1 MVGVPKA
8 ATLCQNQAPTLLIPS
23 SQDFSLSSWPQRFAR
38 TPTRLLMATA
48 VATQRLTVALA
59 GEEHELTVLSFIDR
73 RGRRPHRRKQWV
85 LVRSIERLLF
95 GVRDGARST
104 GALVAHLNKC
114 TLGDAVLTCERA
126 RVNDKTLTDDEL
138 LAGTSYPQT
147 CQAHLSTPLSGSR
160 KPTCVPVLAAMRPMV
175 GLEDRNRLRKV
186 SVLPITV
193 AASAL
198 TEFGRCDATS
208 ALLTAMNKV
217 RQHCVP
223 SRSAEHSHSHHGP
236 SSRTPGL
243 PPCDLSC
250 PRSGGWKS
258 RKRPTQP
265 AWRKT
270 SCSLRSLPSWTKTVT
285 SIWK

>member
-1 MVGVPKA
+1 
-8 ATLCQNQAPTLLIPS
+8 
-23 SQDFSLSSWPQRFAR
+23 
-38 TPTRLLMATA
+38 MATA
-48 VATQRLTVALA
+48 VATQRLTVTLG

-126 RVNDKTLTDDEL
+126 RVNDNTLTDDEL
-138 LAGTSYPQT
+138 NAGTSHLQCFKPISPLPS
-147 CQAHLSTPLSGSR
+147 QAHASL
-160 KPTCVPVLAAMRPMV
+160 PVHTVFAAMRPMV
-175 GLEDRNRLRKV
+175 GPEDRNRIRKV

-217 RQHCVP
+217 RHCAR
-223 SRSAEHSHSHHGP
+223 SRMAEHSHSHHVP
-236 SSRTPGL
+236 SSHMP
-243 PPCDLSC
+243 
-250 PRSGGWKS
+250 
-258 RKRPTQP
+258 
-265 AWRKT
+265 
-270 SCSLRSLPSWTKTVT
+270 
-285 SIWK
+285 

>member
-1 MVGVPKA
+1 
-8 ATLCQNQAPTLLIPS
+8 
-23 SQDFSLSSWPQRFAR
+23 
-38 TPTRLLMATA
+38 MATA

-59 GEEHELTVLSFIDR
+59 GEDHDLTVLSFIDR

-126 RVNDKTLTDDEL
+126 RVNDNTLTDDEL
-138 LAGTSYPQT
+138 NAGTSHSTLASPS
-147 CQAHLSTPLSGSR
+147 HLS
-160 KPTCVPVLAAMRPMV
+160 PVKLTQAFLCTVFAAMRPMV
-175 GLEDRNRLRKV
+175 EPEDRNRIRKV

-217 RQHCVP
+217 RMCTP
-223 SRSAEHSHSHHGP
+223 SRTAEHSPQPPYAKLTHAL
-236 SSRTPGL
+236 SRPH
-243 PPCDLSC
+243 
-250 PRSGGWKS
+250 
-258 RKRPTQP
+258 
-265 AWRKT
+265 
-270 SCSLRSLPSWTKTVT
+270 VT
-285 SIWK
+285 SAAQEVAIGDRGRCQLSQHGGRPLAY